1 MFLLLFIL
9 LPLSLSLFRM
19 PSLQNN
25 NLKPMEVT
33 LESFPTTNETTH
45 SETNTPEPL
54 VEEKTYSGACD
65 FSDTS
70 VASEMNRAKPQDV
83 GSTPSKRVVKS
94 ASDGKHTAASQAKTP
109 PSAAGNKAKTVTV
122 KDKIFIQS
130 TEVETSNDRSPQR
143 EYSNDKTNS
152 MLPTLKDQS
161 TSGPSSGTGSKSKI
175 PKRSTSGVEVKSAV
189 TPDKTAVTDA
199 TGTVAKLQKQP
210 RTKESVKSHGRLA
223 GLEEAKGGQALSR
236 DISPTKTAHKVEKK
250 LIKEKSE
257 DANSINIVNGLVKS
271 HEDGRAKTAHPTEG
285 ESLDVGKEGQ
295 KHLDSKAS
303 LATSSRLPVSFLT
316 RKLNNE
322 ISETSDTNCKDMTSS
337 ETNTDRPKTA
347 RKQSPEQ
354 QAVTPGRRPG
364 NETPPSLPKSP
375 KKGKVL
381 VSVLYCTVSTAS
393 KIVHVFKNRL
403 MFDVWKLF
411 VFVLRLSKQ

>member
-1 MFLLLFIL
+1 
-9 LPLSLSLFRM
+9 M

-54 VEEKTYSGACD
+54 VEEKIYSGASD

-70 VASEMNRAKPQDV
+70 VTSEMNRAKPQDV
-83 GSTPSKRVVKS
+83 GSTPSKQVVKS
-94 ASDGKHTAASQAKTP
+94 ASEGKHTAASQAKTP
-109 PSAAGNKAKTVTV
+109 PSAAGNKTKTVTT

-143 EYSNDKTNS
+143 EHSNDKTNS

-199 TGTVAKLQKQP
+199 TGTMAKLQKQP

-250 LIKEKSE
+250 HIKEKSE
-257 DANSINIVNGLVKS
+257 DASCSINLVNGLVKS

-295 KHLDSKAS
+295 KRLDSKAS
-303 LATSSRLPVSFLT
+303 LATSSRLPVSFST

-322 ISETSDTNCKDMTSS
+322 ISEKSDTNCKDMTSS
-337 ETNTDRPKTA
+337 ETNSDRPKTT

-354 QAVTPGRRPG
+354 QAVTPGQRPG

-381 VSVLYCTVSTAS
+381 YVRVSAVLYCF
-393 KIVHVFKNRL
+393 HC
-403 MFDVWKLF
+403 
-411 VFVLRLSKQ
+411 Q